1 LQSAVART
9 DQGFARLPRL
19 FGIKDCRA
27 PLSDNL
33 FN

>member
-9 DQGFARLPRL
+9 DQGFARLARL
-19 FGIKDCRA
+19 FSIKDRRA